1 MESKIEFLS
10 IKGFTL
16 EVAKEF
22 RIEEFLD
29 SYPAKVSSNRV
40 SKLKKL
46 FIQSVQMLEEA
57 KLIEV
62 QYQNLND
69 GQFYSIQNLQP
80 RTLGKGFIIYEKLS
94 FESF

>member
-1 MESKIEFLS
+1 M
-10 IKGFTL
+10 
-16 EVAKEF
+16 
-22 RIEEFLD
+22 
-29 SYPAKVSSNRV
+29 
-40 SKLKKL
+40 KKL